1 MLSSS
6 LPRNHDVKIVE
17 VGPRDGLQNEK
28 EIVSTNDKIQLIQKL
43 ADAGCTYIE
52 TGAFVSKKWVPNMA
66 DSDLVMEGLKKGK
79 SDDLIFSCLT
89 PNMKGLEQAIQ
100 AQAGE
105 IAIFGSASE
114 EFSQRNINCSI
125 KESLERFAEVAKK
138 ASELNIPI
146 RGYVSCVM
154 GCPYQGEVKPSEVA
168 RVTEKLFELGC
179 HEVSLGDTI
188 GIGTPGKT
196 IDMLE
201 AVESVAPV
209 DNLAGHF
216 HDTYGMALANII
228 TAVGRGIRVFDSSV
242 AGLGGVSLSAQN
254 EAYFPTGGY
263 F

>member
-100 AQAGE
+100 AQADE

-154 GCPYQGEVKPSEVA
+154 VSKNESSGVGLQEV
-168 RVTEKLFELGC
+168 TLL
-179 HEVSLGDTI
+179 
-188 GIGTPGKT
+188 TPG
-196 IDMLE
+196 IC
-201 AVESVAPV
+201 
-209 DNLAGHF
+209 
-216 HDTYGMALANII
+216 
-228 TAVGRGIRVFDSSV
+228 
-242 AGLGGVSLSAQN
+242 
-254 EAYFPTGGY
+254 
-263 F
+263 